1 MKKTYNLLA
10 LGLIALVI
18 VFAIGS
24 FLSENWGVTGAPGA
38 LERIIARWALSR
50 TRKEDSGSQNPIAP
64 TAQNLEEGRGN
75 YEKQCA
81 FCHGLDGRGQGQ
93 TGVQFYPPVPAIAGP
108 SVELTDGQIQS
119 AITKGIRYTGM
130 PSFSKVLSP
139 EEVWKVVLWVRHISQ
154 GAPPPQTGAPGG
166 PATST
171 APPSASPESQSKN
184 PATGQR

>member
-1 MKKTYNLLA
+1 MKKPYSMLA
-10 LGLIALVI
+10 LGLIALII

-24 FLSENWGVTGAPGA
+24 FLRENWGVTGTPGVV
-38 LERIIARWALSR
+38 ERMIAKWALSSSR
-50 TRKEDSGSQNPIAP
+50 RDDSGTKNPIAP
-64 TAQNLEEGRGN
+64 TEQNLEEGRVS

-119 AITKGIRYTGM
+119 SITNGVRYTGM

-154 GAPPPQTGAPGG
+154 
-166 PATST
+166 T
-171 APPSASPESQSKN
+171 APAPQGPSPDSAGKN
-184 PATGQR
+184 VSAGPTPPADAHPKP

>member
-1 MKKTYNLLA
+1 LKKTYNMLA

-24 FLSENWGVTGAPGA
+24 FLSENWGVTGAPGVV
-38 LERIIARWALSR
+38 ERMIAKWVLSSS
-50 TRKEDSGSQNPIAP
+50 RKEDSGSKNPIAP
-64 TAQNLEEGRGN
+64 TAQNLEEGRAN

-108 SVELTDGQIQS
+108 SVEVTDGQIQS
-119 AITKGIRYTGM
+119 AITNGIRYTGM

-154 GAPPPQTGAPGG
+154 GAQPPQTQAPVGMGSGASAG
-166 PATST
+166 PAH
-171 APPSASPESQSKN
+171 SAGTQLKP
-184 PATGQR
+184 

>member
-1 MKKTYNLLA
+1 MLA

-24 FLSENWGVTGAPGA
+24 FLRENWGVTGTPGVV
-38 LERIIARWALSR
+38 ERMIAKWALSSSR
-50 TRKEDSGSQNPIAP
+50 RDDSGKTNPVAP
-64 TAQNLEEGRGN
+64 SAQNLEEGRGH

-93 TGVQFYPPVPAIAGP
+93 TGVQFYPPVPAIVGP
-108 SVELTDGQIQS
+108 NVELTDGQIQS
-119 AITKGIRYTGM
+119 AITNGVRYTGM

-154 GAPPPQTGAPGG
+154 SAPAAQTQAPAGTGSGASAIPA
-166 PATST
+166 PATDT
-171 APPSASPESQSKN
+171 YSK
-184 PATGQR
+184 P

>member
-1 MKKTYNLLA
+1 LKKTYSLLA

-24 FLSENWGVTGAPGA
+24 FLRENWGVTGAPGVV
-38 LERIIARWALSR
+38 ERMIAKWALSSSR
-50 TRKEDSGSQNPIAP
+50 RENSGTKNPIAP

-108 SVELTDGQIQS
+108 SIELTDGQIQS
-119 AITKGIRYTGM
+119 AIANGVRYTGM

-154 GAPPPQTGAPGG
+154 SAPPPQTQAPDGTGSGPSAG
-166 PATST
+166 PA
-171 APPSASPESQSKN
+171 
-184 PATGQR
+184 PAADTHPKP

>member
-1 MKKTYNLLA
+1 MLA
-10 LGLIALVI
+10 LGLIALAI

-24 FLSENWGVTGAPGA
+24 FLRENWGVTGTPGVV
-38 LERIIARWALSR
+38 ERMIAKWALSSSR
-50 TRKEDSGSQNPIAP
+50 GDDSGTKNPIAP

-93 TGVQFYPPVPAIAGP
+93 TGVQFYPPVPAITGP
-108 SVELTDGQIQS
+108 NVELTDGQIQS
-119 AITKGIRYTGM
+119 AITNGIRYTGM

-154 GAPPPQTGAPGG
+154 IAPAAQTQAPGG
-166 PATST
+166 SATSP
-171 APPSASPESQSKN
+171 APPSDSPESQSKN
-184 PATGQR
+184 PATKQQ

>member
-1 MKKTYNLLA
+1 LKKTYNLLA

-24 FLSENWGVTGAPGA
+24 FLSENWGVTGAPGVV
-38 LERIIARWALSR
+38 ERMIAKWALSSSR
-50 TRKEDSGSQNPIAP
+50 REDSRTKNPIAP
-64 TAQNLEEGRGN
+64 TAQNLEEGRGS

-81 FCHGLDGRGQGQ
+81 FCHGLDGRGQSQ

-119 AITKGIRYTGM
+119 TITNGIRYTGM

-139 EEVWKVVLWVRHISQ
+139 EEVWKVALWVRHISQ
-154 GAPPPQTGAPGG
+154 GG
-166 PATST
+166 PATQTGPDGATS
-171 APPSASPESQSKN
+171 PSAAAQSQINNSAK
-184 PATGQR
+184 GEK